1 MYDARL
7 LDVQDQQSR
16 FVRTSDLFRNA
27 ERLTCWGEPSVA
39 QAIALIMIPFVL
51 QGGLDGIFCAVID
64 CLIRTSCTIALAGRE
79 RSPALPV
86 SGNVVSLCDRYAST
100 SCWFAA
106 GTEWMGNLDCWRSA
120 SNRSSGRPLVQT
132 AQMSTGD
139 DRPCNRGR
147 SALMGDDRYRHRG
160 PDPAGRLRPLT

>member
-1 MYDARL
+1 LYDARL

-64 CLIRTSCTIALAGRE
+64 CLIRTSCTIAVAGRE

-86 SGNVVSLCDRYAST
+86 SGNVVGLCDRYRPRA
-100 SCWFAA
+100 AA
-106 GTEWMGNLDCWRSA
+106 GSLPVP
-120 SNRSSGRPLVQT
+120 SGWGTLAAGVRQAIGPAVGVRWCRRPRCRQVTTGPATGAVRPSWGTT
-132 AQMSTGD
+132 ATGIV
-139 DRPCNRGR
+139 GR
-147 SALMGDDRYRHRG
+147 TPPGGS
-160 PDPAGRLRPLT
+160 DP